1 MAQPEAVIQT
11 RGLRR
16 VFKSRSRQV
25 EAVAGVDLTVKSGE
39 IFGYLGPNGAGK
51 TTTLRMLATLLPPTG
66 GTARVAGCDLAREPD
81 RVRKRIGYV
90 SQAGGSDYEVVGR
103 FELTFQGQLYGMTR
117 EDASKRAAELIEML
131 ELEICADR
139 TVKTYSGGQKRRL
152 DIGLGLVHDP
162 KLLLDEA
169 TTGLH
174 PQSPARVWDEEGRMH
189 DRGTTAV
196 LPTQYLDDADAL
208 CDRIAI
214 IDYGE

>member
-51 TTTLRMLATLLPPTG
+51 TTSLRVPATLLPPTG

-81 RVRKRIGYV
+81 KVRKLIGYV

-103 FELTFQGQLYGMTR
+103 FELVFQGRLYGMSL
-117 EDASKRAAELIEML
+117 AAAQKRAAELIEML
-131 ELEICADR
+131 ELEVCADR
-139 TVKTYSGGQKRRL
+139 PVKTYSGGQRRRL
-152 DIGLGLVHDP
+152 DIGLGLVHHP
-162 KLLLDEA
+162 PPPF
-169 TTGLH
+169 LH
-174 PQSPARVWDEEGRMH
+174 EPP
-189 DRGTTAV
+189 
-196 LPTQYLDDADAL
+196 
-208 CDRIAI
+208 
-214 IDYGE
+214 